1 MAALVHELYFKK
13 DKHQQ
18 MAQEYHFA
26 YNGTLYDA
34 TEYADKHPGGLQVL
48 DNMKAIKKDFT

>member
-1 MAALVHELYFKK
+1 
-13 DKHQQ
+13 